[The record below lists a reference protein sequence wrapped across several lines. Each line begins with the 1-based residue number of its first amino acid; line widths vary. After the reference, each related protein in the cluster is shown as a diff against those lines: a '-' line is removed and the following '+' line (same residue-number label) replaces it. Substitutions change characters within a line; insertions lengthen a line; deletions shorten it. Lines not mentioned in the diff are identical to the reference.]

1 MWGGSVSD
9 SRSAVIDVRD
19 LVMVYPG
26 GTRAVDGIDFTVHE
40 GEFFGFLGP
49 NGAGKSTSLK
59 ILSTLLKKTSG
70 KVSVAGY
77 DVDRQAEQIRRSVGV
92 AMQTAGIDDLAKA
105 HDFLTL
111 QGRLY
116 GLRSSRARARSAELL
131 ELIGLSNVAN
141 KKIGTFSG
149 GMRRRL
155 DLVATLVHDPKVLF
169 LDEPTTGLDPQSR
182 ITMWD
187 HLRRLNQEEGVT
199 IILTTQMMDEADRL
213 CERLAIIDRGKI
225 VAEGSPRAL
234 KEQVGGDVVTITIG
248 GPEAA
253 AERESLTARAQE
265 LADEQSYVSA
275 TAPVQDGLAVT
286 VANGGAA
293 VPELLRL
300 LANNN
305 VPVSNLSLA
314 SPTLDDV
321 FLQHTGR
328 TIRDEE
334 TGGDEMNNAFRPWL
348 GLSDGG

>member
-1 MWGGSVSD
+1 MSQQ
-9 SRSAVIDVRD
+9 RNAVIDVRS

-26 GTRAVDGIDFTVHE
+26 GTRAVDGIDFVVHE

-49 NGAGKSTSLK
+49 NGAGKSTALK

-70 KVSVAGY
+70 NVSVAGF
-77 DVDRQAEQIRRSVGV
+77 DVDHQAEQIRRSVGV
-92 AMQTAGIDDLAKA
+92 AMQTAGLDDLAKA

-116 GLRSSRARARSAELL
+116 GLRSSEARARSAELL
-131 ELIGLSNVAN
+131 DFIGLSSVAD

-155 DLVATLVHDPKVLF
+155 DLVATLVHRPKVLF

-182 ITMWD
+182 ITLWD
-187 HLRRLNQEEGVT
+187 HLRQLNSEEGVT

-213 CERLAIIDRGKI
+213 CGRLAIIDHGKI
-225 VAEGSPRAL
+225 VAEGSPREL
-234 KEQVGGDVVTITIG
+234 KEQIGGDVVTIIIS
-248 GPEAA
+248 GPESEE
-253 AERESLTARAQE
+253 EREPIIVRAQE
-265 LADEQSYVSA
+265 LVDQQENVST
-275 TAPVQDGLAVT
+275 TARMQDGIAVT
-286 VANGGAA
+286 VQDGGAA
-293 VPELLRL
+293 VPGLMRL
-300 LANNN
+300 LADND
-305 VPVSNLSLA
+305 VPVSNLSVA

-328 TIRDEE
+328 MIRDEE

-348 GLSDGG
+348 GLSDGR

>member
-1 MWGGSVSD
+1 MAHD
-9 SRSAVIDVRD
+9 QKAVIDVRN
-19 LVMVYPG
+19 LVKVYAG
-26 GTRAVDGIDFTVHE
+26 GTRAVDGIDFAVRK

-70 KVSVAGY
+70 TVTVAGY
-77 DVDRQAEQIRRSVGV
+77 DVDRDQEQIRRSVGV
-92 AMQTAGIDDLAKA
+92 AMQTAGLDDLAKA

-116 GLRSSRARARSAELL
+116 GLSSVEARARSTELL
-131 ELIGLSNVAN
+131 EFIGLSNVAQ

-155 DLVATLVHDPKVLF
+155 DLVATLVHRPSVLF

-182 ITMWD
+182 NTVWD
-187 HLRRLNQEEGVT
+187 YLRRLNAEDGVT
-199 IILTTQMMDEADRL
+199 VILTTQMMDEADRL
-213 CERLAIIDRGKI
+213 CERLAIIDRGTI
-225 VAEGSPRAL
+225 VAEGSPRTL
-234 KEQVGGDVVTITIG
+234 KGEIGGDVVTILLTQ
-248 GPEAA
+248 PESGE
-253 AERESLTARAQE
+253 ERDVLSRRAQE
-265 LADEQSYVSA
+265 LADQQPYVTA
-275 TAPVQDGLAVT
+275 TARVQDGLAVT
-286 VANGGAA
+286 VPDGGAA
-293 VPELLRL
+293 VPGLMRL
-300 LANNN
+300 LADND
-305 VPVSNLSLA
+305 VPVSNLSVS

-348 GLSDGG
+348 GLSDGGSS

>member
-1 MWGGSVSD
+1 VSE
-9 SRSAVIDVRD
+9 SRKAVINVRD
-19 LVMVYPG
+19 LVKIYPG

-49 NGAGKSTSLK
+49 NGAGKSTALK
-59 ILSTLLKKTSG
+59 VLSTLLKKTSG
-70 KVSVAGY
+70 HVSVAGY
-77 DVDRQAEQIRRSVGV
+77 DVDRESEQIRRSVGV
-92 AMQTAGIDDLAKA
+92 AMQTAGLDDLAKA

-116 GLRSSRARARSAELL
+116 GLKSSDARARSVELL

-182 ITMWD
+182 NTLWD
-187 HLRRLNQEEGVT
+187 HLRHLNTVEGVT

-213 CERLAIIDRGKI
+213 CERLAIIDQGKI

-234 KEQVGGDVVTITIG
+234 KEQVGGDVVTITVA
-248 GPEAA
+248 GPDVADG
-253 AERESLTARAQE
+253 REPLIARAQE
-265 LADEQSYVSA
+265 IADGQAYVSA

-300 LANNN
+300 LANDDI
-305 VPVSNLSLA
+305 PVSNLSIS

-334 TGGDEMNNAFRPWL
+334 TGGDEMNNQFRPFL
-348 GLSDGG
+348 GLSDGR

>member
-1 MWGGSVSD
+1 MSE
-9 SRSAVIDVRD
+9 SRKAVIDVRG
-19 LVMVYPG
+19 LVKVYPG

-49 NGAGKSTSLK
+49 NGAGKSTALK
-59 ILSTLLKKTSG
+59 VLSTLLKKTSG
-70 KVSVAGY
+70 QVSVAGY
-77 DVDRQAEQIRRSVGV
+77 DVDHQAEQIRRSVGV
-92 AMQTAGIDDLAKA
+92 AMQTAGLDDLAKA

-116 GLRSSRARARSAELL
+116 GLRSSEARARSMELL
-131 ELIGLSNVAN
+131 DFIGLANVAQ

-155 DLVATLVHDPKVLF
+155 DLVATLVHEPKVLF

-182 ITMWD
+182 NTLWD
-187 HLRRLNQEEGVT
+187 HLRHLNTEEGVT

-213 CERLAIIDRGKI
+213 CERLAIIDQGKI

-234 KEQVGGDVVTITIG
+234 KEQVGGDVVTITIAE
-248 GPEAA
+248 PETAD
-253 AERESLTARAQE
+253 EREQLVARAQE
-265 LADEQSYVSA
+265 IADGQAYVSA

-300 LANNN
+300 LANSDI
-305 VPVSNLSLA
+305 PVSNLSIS

-334 TGGDEMNNAFRPWL
+334 TGGDEMNNQFRPFL
-348 GLSDGG
+348 GLSDGR

>member
-1 MWGGSVSD
+1 MSQQ
-9 SRSAVIDVRD
+9 RKAVIDVRG
-19 LVMVYPG
+19 LVKVYPG
-26 GTRAVDGIDFTVHE
+26 GTRAVDGIDFSVHE

-49 NGAGKSTSLK
+49 NGAGKSTALK

-70 KVSVAGY
+70 DVSVAGY
-77 DVDRQAEQIRRSVGV
+77 NVDHHAEQIRRSVGV
-92 AMQTAGIDDLAKA
+92 AMQTAGLDDLAKA

-116 GLRSSRARARSAELL
+116 GLKSSAARARSAELL
-131 ELIGLSNVAN
+131 EFIGLANVAQ

-155 DLVATLVHDPKVLF
+155 DLVATLVHEPKVLF

-182 ITMWD
+182 NTLWD
-187 HLRRLNQEEGVT
+187 HLRHLNTEEGVT

-225 VAEGSPRAL
+225 VAEGSPREL
-234 KEQVGGDVVTITIG
+234 KEQVGGDVVTIIIT
-248 GPEAA
+248 GPETAV
-253 AERESLTARAQE
+253 EREPLIAKAQE
-265 LADEQSYVSA
+265 LADGESYVSA
-275 TAPVQDGLAVT
+275 TARVQDGIAVT
-286 VANGGAA
+286 VQNGGAA
-293 VPELLRL
+293 VPGLMQL
-300 LANNN
+300 LANND
-305 VPVSNLSLA
+305 VPVANLSVA

>member
-1 MWGGSVSD
+1 MSE
-9 SRSAVIDVRD
+9 SRKAVIDVRG
-19 LVMVYPG
+19 LVKVYPG

-49 NGAGKSTSLK
+49 NGAGKSTALK
-59 ILSTLLKKTSG
+59 VLSTLLKKTSG
-70 KVSVAGY
+70 QVSVAGY

-92 AMQTAGIDDLAKA
+92 AMQTAGLDDLAKA

-116 GLRSSRARARSAELL
+116 GLRSSEARARSMELL
-131 ELIGLSNVAN
+131 EFIGLANVAQ

-155 DLVATLVHDPKVLF
+155 DLVATLVHQPKVLF

-182 ITMWD
+182 NTLWD
-187 HLRRLNQEEGVT
+187 HLRHLNTEEGVT

-213 CERLAIIDRGKI
+213 CERLAIIDRGQI
-225 VAEGSPRAL
+225 VAEGSPRDL
-234 KEQVGGDVVTITIG
+234 KEQVGGDVVTIVIA
-248 GPEAA
+248 GPETAE
-253 AERESLTARAQE
+253 EREPLIARAQE
-265 LADEQSYVSA
+265 LADGESYVSA
-275 TAPVQDGLAVT
+275 TARVQDGIAVT
-286 VANGGAA
+286 VQNGGAA
-293 VPELLRL
+293 VPGLMQL
-300 LANNN
+300 LAAND
-305 VPVSNLSLA
+305 VPVSNISVA

-334 TGGDEMNNAFRPWL
+334 AGGDEMNNAFRPWL
-348 GLSDGG
+348 GLSDGR

>member
-1 MWGGSVSD
+1 MSQSVPGAN
-9 SRSAVIDVRD
+9 AVIDVRD

-26 GTRAVDGIDFTVHE
+26 GTRAVDGIDFSVQE

-59 ILSTLLKKTSG
+59 ILSTLLRKTSG
-70 KVSVAGY
+70 HVSVAGF
-77 DVDRQAEQIRRSVGV
+77 DMDKQPEQIRRSVGV
-92 AMQTAGIDDLAKA
+92 AMQTAGLDDLAKA

-116 GLRSSRARARSAELL
+116 GLRSSRARARSLELL
-131 ELIGLSNVAN
+131 ELIGLSSVAN

-155 DLVATLVHDPKVLF
+155 DLVATLVHEPKVLF

-187 HLRRLNQEEGVT
+187 HLRRLNSEEGVT

-225 VAEGSPRAL
+225 VAEGSPRSL
-234 KEQVGGDVVTITIG
+234 KEQVGGDVVTIAIG
-248 GPEAA
+248 GAETPDD
-253 AERESLTARAQE
+253 ERESLIARAQE
-265 LADEQSYVSA
+265 LADGQSYVSS
-275 TAPVQDGLAVT
+275 TAAVQDGLAVT

-300 LANNN
+300 LANSD
-305 VPVSNLSLA
+305 VAVSNLSVS

-328 TIRDEE
+328 TIRDET

-348 GLSDGG
+348 GLSDGR

>member
-1 MWGGSVSD
+1 MTTNSD
-9 SRSAVIDVRD
+9 AVIDVRD
-19 LVMVYPG
+19 LVKVYPG
-26 GTRAVDGIDFTVHE
+26 GTRAVDGVDFAVRQ

-49 NGAGKSTSLK
+49 NGAGKSTALK

-70 KVSVAGY
+70 FVSVAGH
-77 DVDRQAEQIRRSVGV
+77 DVDRAPEQIRRSVGV
-92 AMQTAGIDDLAKA
+92 AMQTAGLDDLAKA

-116 GLRSSRARARSAELL
+116 GLNSSDAKARSAELL
-131 ELIGLSNVAN
+131 EFIGLSNVAQ

-155 DLVATLVHDPKVLF
+155 DLVATLVHRPNVLF

-182 ITMWD
+182 FTLWD
-187 HLRRLNQEEGVT
+187 HLRRLNSEEGVT

-213 CERLAIIDRGKI
+213 CGRLAIIDRGKI
-225 VAEGSPRAL
+225 VAEGSPRSL
-234 KEQVGGDVVTITIG
+234 KEEVGGDVVTIAVTE
-248 GPEAA
+248 PETAE
-253 AERESLTARAQE
+253 ERETLIGRAQALMDE
-265 LADEQSYVSA
+265 LEYVSS
-275 TAPVQDGLAVT
+275 TAHVQDGLAVT
-286 VANGGAA
+286 VQNGGSA
-293 VPELLRL
+293 VPGLLRL
-300 LANNN
+300 LAEND
-305 VPVSNLSLA
+305 VPVSNLSVA

-348 GLSDGG
+348 GLSDGR

>member
-1 MWGGSVSD
+1 MVEQQ
-9 SRSAVIDVRD
+9 RKAVIDVRG
-19 LVMVYPG
+19 LVKVYPG
-26 GTRAVDGIDFTVHE
+26 GTRAVDGIDFSVHE

-49 NGAGKSTSLK
+49 NGAGKSTALK

-70 KVSVAGY
+70 DVSVAGY
-77 DVDRQAEQIRRSVGV
+77 NVDQHAEQIRRSVGV
-92 AMQTAGIDDLAKA
+92 AMQTAGLDDLAKA

-116 GLRSSRARARSAELL
+116 GLRSSAARARSAELL
-131 ELIGLSNVAN
+131 DFIGLANVAQ

-155 DLVATLVHDPKVLF
+155 DLVATLVHEPKVLF

-182 ITMWD
+182 NTLWD
-187 HLRRLNQEEGVT
+187 HLRHLNTEEGVT

-225 VAEGSPRAL
+225 VAEGSPREL
-234 KEQVGGDVVTITIG
+234 KEQVGGDVVTIIIT
-248 GPEAA
+248 GPETAE
-253 AERESLTARAQE
+253 EREPLIAKAQE
-265 LADEQSYVSA
+265 LADGESYVSA
-275 TAPVQDGLAVT
+275 TAHVQDGIAVT
-286 VANGGAA
+286 VQNGGAA
-293 VPELLRL
+293 VPGLMQL
-300 LANNN
+300 LANND
-305 VPVSNLSLA
+305 VPVANLSVA

>member
-1 MWGGSVSD
+1 MSQQ
-9 SRSAVIDVRD
+9 RKAVIDVRG
-19 LVMVYPG
+19 LVKVYPG
-26 GTRAVDGIDFTVHE
+26 GTRAVDGIDFSVHE

-49 NGAGKSTSLK
+49 NGAGKSTALK
-59 ILSTLLKKTSG
+59 VLSTLLKKTSG
-70 KVSVAGY
+70 QVSVAGF
-77 DVDRQAEQIRRSVGV
+77 DVDHHAEQIRRSVGV
-92 AMQTAGIDDLAKA
+92 AMQTAGLDDLAKA

-116 GLRSSRARARSAELL
+116 GLRSSEARARSAELL
-131 ELIGLSNVAN
+131 EFIGLANVAQ

-155 DLVATLVHDPKVLF
+155 DLVATLVHEPKVLF

-182 ITMWD
+182 NTLWD
-187 HLRRLNQEEGVT
+187 HLRHLNTEEGVT

-234 KEQVGGDVVTITIG
+234 KEQVGGDVVTIIIT
-248 GPEAA
+248 GPETAE
-253 AERESLTARAQE
+253 EREPLIAKAQE
-265 LADEQSYVSA
+265 LADQQDYVSA
-275 TAPVQDGLAVT
+275 TARVQDGIAVT
-286 VANGGAA
+286 VQNGGAA
-293 VPELLRL
+293 VPGLMQL

-305 VPVSNLSLA
+305 VPVANLSVA

-348 GLSDGG
+348 GLSDGR